1 LFDTAEA
8 ALGRAGRLLRVRQ
21 AGQVGVL
28 TYKGP
33 EMRGKHRGKYKER
46 EELEVEISD
55 TRALAEM
62 LSRLGF
68 IPTLHYEKFRTEY
81 QRAGEAGVATLDET
95 PIGVYAELEGAPRWI
110 DQSARRLGFSKKAY
124 ITASYY
130 GLYADYCSKHE
141 LPLGELTFAGVLTP
155 SSSARRGRASPS
167 R

>member
-1 LFDTAEA
+1 LFDTAQA

-21 AGQVGVL
+21 AGRVGIL
-28 TYKGP
+28 TYKGQ
-33 EMRGKHRGKYKER
+33 ETSGKYKER
-46 EELEVEISD
+46 EELEVEVSN

-95 PIGVYAELEGAPRWI
+95 PIGVYAELEGAPKWI
-110 DQSARRLGFSKKAY
+110 DRSARRLGFSETAY

-130 GLYADYCSKHE
+130 GLYEDYCRKHK